1 MSEARPSR
9 EAGRPALNKMFY
21 IYILKS
27 LKDNKTYVGYTNNVD
42 RRLTEHNSGKNI
54 ATKNRR
60 PLELIFS
67 EEFETSIEA
76 RKRGLYW
83 KSGGGR
89 RKLKELLKDKL

>member
-1 MSEARPSR
+1 
-9 EAGRPALNKMFY
+9 MFY

-27 LKDNKTYVGYTNNVD
+27 LKDNRTYVGYTNNLE
-42 RRLTEHNSGKNI
+42 RRLAEHNSGKNI

-67 EEFETSIEA
+67 EKFETSAEA
-76 RKRGLYW
+76 KKRELYW
-83 KSGGGR
+83 KNGGGR